1 MNQEP
6 TIDDLELELRRL
18 PGVLAAAIDEDG
30 ILRIQLHVRDPHSDP
45 SLTDQAAR
53 IAMRYSDKSV
63 AVEVN
68 HWRDLATLGGG
79 TRAATAEASGTIGG
93 GQVHTP
99 EPPARDDLVDFEPRV
114 PFMETGQEF
123 VDEAPAPPADEE
135 FTETDETD
143 ETPAPT
149 VPDFVVEPA
158 PTASQ
163 IIDVVAAEAAEREQF
178 VAREPRVRLLAVLTF
193 PDTDELEVH
202 LTFNGQRSIGRAPAS
217 KGVLGASEATL
228 DALKVFVPE
237 LEQAAAWAR
246 PMEHRDTAN
255 QYLVATELL
264 DDDEQSLH
272 GLATGTSPIE
282 AAARSTLHA
291 LNRTIAPT
299 LAASLN

>member
-6 TIDDLELELRRL
+6 RIDDLELELRRL
-18 PGVLAAAIDEDG
+18 PGVLAAAIDQDG

-45 SLTDQAAR
+45 SLTDAATR
-53 IAMRYSDKSV
+53 IALRYTDSSV

-68 HWRDLATLGGG
+68 HWRDLSTLGGTVG
-79 TRAATAEASGTIGG
+79 SATTATAGGIGS
-93 GQVHTP
+93 GQVHAGAAPTRP
-99 EPPARDDLVDFEPRV
+99 ELVDLEPRV
-114 PFMETGQEF
+114 PFMEA
-123 VDEAPAPPADEE
+123 VADVEAPTEAGTADTGEAGDAEATSPPVL
-135 FTETDETD
+135 
-143 ETPAPT
+143 PT
-149 VPDFVVEPA
+149 VPEYVTEPA
-158 PTASQ
+158 PSASE

-217 KGVLGASEATL
+217 NGVLGASEATL

-237 LEQAAAWAR
+237 LDQAAVWAR
-246 PMEHRDTAN
+246 PMEHRDNAN
-255 QYLVATELL
+255 AYLVATELH
-264 DDDEQSLH
+264 DEAHTLH

>member
-45 SLTDQAAR
+45 SLTDAAAR
-53 IAMRYSDKSV
+53 IALRYTDKSV

-68 HWRDLATLGGG
+68 HWRDLSTLGGTPPPSTTSSSSAVG
-79 TRAATAEASGTIGG
+79 S
-93 GQVHTP
+93 GQVQAGEAP
-99 EPPARDDLVDFEPRV
+99 LRPDLVGFEPRV
-114 PFMETGQEF
+114 PFMESGREF
-123 VDEAPAPPADEE
+123 VDETTGAPSDDEFVEPDGTEAEAPVPEVEAEAPAPIAHD
-135 FTETDETD
+135 
-143 ETPAPT
+143 
-149 VPDFVVEPA
+149 V
-158 PTASQ
+158 
-163 IIDVVAAEAAEREQF
+163 IDVVAAEAAEREQF

-237 LEQAAAWAR
+237 LEQAAVWAR

-255 QYLVATELL
+255 AYLVATELL
-264 DDDEQSLH
+264 DDDAHTLH

>member
-45 SLTDQAAR
+45 SLTDAAAR
-53 IAMRYSDKSV
+53 IALRYTDKSV

-68 HWRDLATLGGG
+68 HWRDLSTLGE
-79 TRAATAEASGTIGG
+79 RATGSTATAGAVGS
-93 GQVHTP
+93 GQVQAGA
-99 EPPARDDLVDFEPRV
+99 EPSRPDLVDFEPRV
-114 PFMETGQEF
+114 PFMETGREF
-123 VDEAPAPPADEE
+123 VDETPEPPSDVEFLTPVPPA
-135 FTETDETD
+135 
-143 ETPAPT
+143 T
-149 VPDFVVEPA
+149 VPEYVTEPA
-158 PTASQ
+158 PSASA

-237 LEQAAAWAR
+237 LDQAAAWAR

-255 QYLVATELL
+255 AYLVATELL
-264 DDDEQSLH
+264 DDDAHSLH

>member
-1 MNQEP
+1 MMQEP
-6 TIDDLELELRRL
+6 SLDDLELELRRL
-18 PGVLAAAIDEDG
+18 PGVLAAAIDDDG

-45 SLTDQAAR
+45 SLTDAAAR
-53 IAMRYSDKSV
+53 MAMRYTEKSV

-68 HWRDLATLGGG
+68 HWRDLSTLGGG
-79 TRAATAEASGTIGG
+79 TRAAAAEASGTIGG
-93 GQVHTP
+93 GQVSTP
-99 EPPARDDLVDFEPRV
+99 EPARPDLVDFEPRV

-123 VDEAPAPPADEE
+123 VDETPAPPADEE
-135 FTETDETD
+135 FTEPTV
-143 ETPAPT
+143 TPGPT
-149 VPDFVVEPA
+149 VPEFVVEPA
-158 PTASQ
+158 PTAHE

-264 DDDEQSLH
+264 DDDEHSLH

>member
-1 MNQEP
+1 MNHEP

-30 ILRIQLHVRDPHSDP
+30 ILRIQLHVRDPHSDS
-45 SLTDQAAR
+45 SLADAATR

-68 HWRDLATLGGG
+68 HWRDLSSLPGA
-79 TRAATAEASGTIGG
+79 RAAETTDASGTIGG
-93 GQVHTP
+93 GHVDASEATRRP
-99 EPPARDDLVDFEPRV
+99 DLVDFEPRV

-123 VDEAPAPPADEE
+123 VDEAPTPPSDAE
-135 FTETDETD
+135 FLNPDA
-143 ETPAPT
+143 TPAPT
-149 VPDFVVEPA
+149 VPEFVVEPA
-158 PTASQ
+158 PTAHE

-264 DDDEQSLH
+264 DDDQHSLH

>member
-6 TIDDLELELRRL
+6 SIDDLELELRRL
-18 PGVLAAAIDEDG
+18 PGVMAAAIDEDG

-45 SLTDQAAR
+45 SLTDAAAR
-53 IAMRYSDKSV
+53 IAMRYTDKSV

-68 HWRDLATLGGG
+68 HWRDLATLGERPAGS
-79 TRAATAEASGTIGG
+79 TTATAGTVGS
-93 GQVHTP
+93 GQVQAGEVP
-99 EPPARDDLVDFEPRV
+99 GRPDLVDFEPRV

-123 VDEAPAPPADEE
+123 VDEAPAPPTDIE
-135 FTETDETD
+135 FV
-143 ETPAPT
+143 TPAAPT
-149 VPDFVVEPA
+149 VPEFVSEPA
-158 PTASQ
+158 PRAHE
-163 IIDVVAAEAAEREQF
+163 IIDVVAAEAAEREEF

-255 QYLVATELL
+255 AYLVATELL
-264 DDDEQSLH
+264 DDDAHALH